1 MHAPVRLIALVCHVA
16 LILLLATATLAGG
29 IAPVRLCAVAAIVT
43 PLLIAL
49 HALVTRRRNADRW
62 LAVLLVPYA
71 GALSVE
77 VVARAGAA
85 PLLSAGLL
93 ISVLELGVLLALIR
107 SGRPSAVRE

>member
-1 MHAPVRLIALVCHVA
+1 MHAPLRRIALACHVA

-29 IAPVRLCAVAAIVT
+29 VTPVLLCAAAAIVA

-49 HALVTRRRNADRW
+49 HALLTHRRNAERW

-77 VVARAGAA
+77 VVARAGGA

-107 SGRPSAVRE
+107 SSRPSAVRE

>member
-1 MHAPVRLIALVCHVA
+1 MHASLRRIALACHVA

-29 IAPVRLCAVAAIVT
+29 ITPVRLCAAAAIDA

-49 HALVTRRRNADRW
+49 HALLTRRRGAERW
-62 LAVLLVPYA
+62 LTVLLVPYA

-85 PLLSAGLL
+85 PLLSTALL

-107 SGRPSAVRE
+107 SGRPSTVRE